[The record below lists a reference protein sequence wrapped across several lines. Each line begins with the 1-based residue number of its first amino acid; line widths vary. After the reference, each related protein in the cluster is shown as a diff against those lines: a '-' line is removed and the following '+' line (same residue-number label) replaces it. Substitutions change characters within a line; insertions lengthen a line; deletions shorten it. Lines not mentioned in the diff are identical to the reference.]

1 MSDIEE
7 IIQALLNFCDE
18 RDWAQFHNPK
28 DLALALNVEA
38 AELLETFLW
47 RSSEQANSDAVKDEL
62 ADVFAFAF
70 LIAAKYDWDVKE
82 IVFEKMKKNA
92 LKYPIEKS
100 IGQSKKYDQL

>member
-70 LIAAKYDWDVKE
+70 LMAAKYDWDVKE